1 MIINQFRNLFAI
13 SICCL
18 LFACATTN
26 KTQDQAVVETVAASP
41 SGQFKQFTAAH
52 YYLSNWKNLPGWN
65 VESFEQSWPA
75 WQKSCQ
81 YFNKAKDSDW
91 QQVCRESQKINP
103 SDKKLIKDFFEKNFQ
118 VWELRQA
125 RDQNQYSKGSNQGL
139 ITGYY
144 EPLIK
149 GSLKRQGVYQTPLYK
164 MPPSWMGSTS
174 KERPPRAELLKSGA
188 LKGLEIAWV
197 EDPVAAAFMQI
208 QGSGK
213 ILLDNNK
220 IIRLGFAGTNNQPFA
235 SFAQWLINQK
245 EITYS
250 QASMQGISTW
260 AKNNPSRVQEMLNA
274 NPRFVFFKI
283 LESSTSATDGPVGSI
298 GVTLTEQRSIAVDWQ
313 AIPKGAPVYIAT
325 TDPQTSTPIEKLVY
339 AQDTGSAIVGGVR
352 ADFFWGSGDAA
363 GEKAGKMK
371 QVGRL
376 WAILPKSVY
385 P

>member
-1 MIINQFRNLFAI
+1 
-13 SICCL
+13 
-18 LFACATTN
+18 
-26 KTQDQAVVETVAASP
+26 
-41 SGQFKQFTAAH
+41 
-52 YYLSNWKNLPGWN
+52 
-65 VESFEQSWPA
+65 
-75 WQKSCQ
+75 
-81 YFNKAKDSDW
+81 
-91 QQVCRESQKINP
+91 
-103 SDKKLIKDFFEKNFQ
+103 
-118 VWELRQA
+118 
-125 RDQNQYSKGSNQGL
+125 
-139 ITGYY
+139 
-144 EPLIK
+144 
-149 GSLKRQGVYQTPLYK
+149 
-164 MPPSWMGSTS
+164 MGSTS

-325 TDPQTSTPIEKLVY
+325 TDPQNSLPIEKLVY